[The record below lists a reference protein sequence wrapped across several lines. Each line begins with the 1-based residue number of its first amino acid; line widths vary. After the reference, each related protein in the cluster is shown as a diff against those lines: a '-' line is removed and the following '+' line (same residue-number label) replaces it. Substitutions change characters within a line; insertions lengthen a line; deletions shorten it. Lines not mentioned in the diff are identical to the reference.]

1 VSLLKI
7 TKFNNHNG
15 FTLIEILIAMAILL
29 IIVVAFL
36 SVFTNS
42 FIAIASMG
50 DKSRASADAQKI
62 IDRVYGEG
70 DLSGASELRA
80 SISSIVQ
87 EIEPNN
93 FEDYTDKI
101 GLFDEENS
109 NGKKI
114 RFYITSTEDL
124 IIKNNVFILTLRVYY
139 QNNKKHVTIS
149 SPLIR

>member
-1 VSLLKI
+1 MKI
-7 TKFNNHNG
+7 TKFNKQNG

-36 SVFTNS
+36 SVFTNG

-62 IDRVYGEG
+62 IDRVYAEG

-80 SISSIVQ
+80 SISSIIQ

-101 GLFDEENS
+101 ALFNEANS

-124 IIKNNVFILTLRVYY
+124 VINNNVFVLTLRVYY
-139 QNNKKHVTIS
+139 QSNKNHVTIS